1 MLKQSVT
8 IGVLFGK
15 LGRLVGLGNA
25 EAFPPNW
32 PTRGAARREAWRMG
46 NDSRGAGGESN
57 VTRPMHGSGLS
68 DTCGECETVPWAQA
82 RGKVLTNLFTH

>member
-32 PTRGAARREAWRMG
+32 QTRGRRGAARREAWRMG

-57 VTRPMHGSGLS
+57 VTRPMHGSG
-68 DTCGECETVPWAQA
+68 
-82 RGKVLTNLFTH
+82 

>member
-32 PTRGAARREAWRMG
+32 QTRGLRGPARREAWRMG
-46 NDSRGAGGESN
+46 NDRLGAGRGAS
-57 VTRPMHGSGLS
+57 
-68 DTCGECETVPWAQA
+68 
-82 RGKVLTNLFTH
+82 LT

>member
-1 MLKQSVT
+1 MLKPSVT

-32 PTRGAARREAWRMG
+32 QTRGRRGVKLGEWETTVAAR
-46 NDSRGAGGESN
+46 GAS
-57 VTRPMHGSGLS
+57 
-68 DTCGECETVPWAQA
+68 
-82 RGKVLTNLFTH
+82 LT